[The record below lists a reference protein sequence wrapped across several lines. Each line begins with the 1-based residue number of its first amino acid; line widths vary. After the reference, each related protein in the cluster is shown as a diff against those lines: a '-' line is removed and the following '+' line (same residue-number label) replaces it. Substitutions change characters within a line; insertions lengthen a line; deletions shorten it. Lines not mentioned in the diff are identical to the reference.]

1 VSISGEWM
9 LVASPT
15 DDHSGLTDAGS
26 VYVFRRSANTWT
38 QAQILRAPDA
48 ANGDQFGSSI
58 SLDQSFVAIGSPK
71 DDDQGTDSGSVYI
84 YRLNPIAGTWT
95 NEQKLTATDA
105 SAGHNFGA
113 AVAVTDGV
121 SGRWVLAG
129 ATGDD
134 TVGTDAGAGYYFS
147 RGGGGITNP
156 WSQGLKVTP
165 QISGPGQLFGE
176 FVSMDAKSAMISC
189 RGDTNQSVQN
199 AGCLYAY
206 RLKLGQWETEGRLF
220 ETDPRGGFGFPCVV
234 SGDFA
239 AAGSPGRTVSGQIGA
254 GRLTIFQR
262 VGEYWV
268 RSDEI
273 DGVPQSG
280 ANFGFSISLSGGR
293 LAAGAPG
300 GTTGLNVQTGWLRA
314 FSLLS
319 VDCNTNAIPDSCE
332 IEADPELDLDGSG
345 LIDSCE
351 INLCYADFN
360 NDGGVDG
367 ADIEVFF
374 SAWEGGSFDADVN
387 DDGGVDGQDVG
398 TFFSAWSRGGC

>member
-1 VSISGEWM
+1 
-9 LVASPT
+9 
-15 DDHSGLTDAGS
+15 
-26 VYVFRRSANTWT
+26 
-38 QAQILRAPDA
+38 
-48 ANGDQFGSSI
+48 
-58 SLDQSFVAIGSPK
+58 
-71 DDDQGTDSGSVYI
+71 
-84 YRLNPIAGTWT
+84 
-95 NEQKLTATDA
+95 
-105 SAGHNFGA
+105 
-113 AVAVTDGV
+113 
-121 SGRWVLAG
+121 
-129 ATGDD
+129 
-134 TVGTDAGAGYYFS
+134 
-147 RGGGGITNP
+147 
-156 WSQGLKVTP
+156 
-165 QISGPGQLFGE
+165 
-176 FVSMDAKSAMISC
+176 
-189 RGDTNQSVQN
+189 
-199 AGCLYAY
+199 
-206 RLKLGQWETEGRLF
+206 LF